1 MNTTPRIPG
10 NILDTDSY
18 RSNMVLDPNEPA
30 GKKHNDSNDTKKSWS
45 DLWNNPSK
53 SPPIC
58 HQVNCIARNTFQN
71 LK

>member
-1 MNTTPRIPG
+1 
-10 NILDTDSY
+10 
-18 RSNMVLDPNEPA
+18 MVIDPNEPA

-58 HQVNCIARNTFQN
+58 HQVNGIARNTFQN